1 MSRWIYVTLLPVING
16 TYREFFNFIQI
27 REKNVRVTELS
38 IDQREYLHF
47 LANIE
52 FICFARVIQLLRML
66 KVINLGYKCVLKKIF
81 VHCFYMSHLSLYC
94 ETDISM
100 SDKDAKISM

>member
-52 FICFARVIQLLRML
+52 FICFARVIQLLRVL
-66 KVINLGYKCVLKKIF
+66 KVINLGCVLKKIF
-81 VHCFYMSHLSLYC
+81 VYCFYMSHLSLYC
-94 ETDISM
+94 ETDIS